1 MHHLVDDLFLS
12 FWTRKEL
19 VKNFFVAL
27 NASLK
32 VLEALFS
39 PVEDGLYE
47 DRSILDDIQKLLARL
62 LGEKS
67 ICN

>member
-27 NASLK
+27 YASLK
-32 VLEALFS
+32 VLKAFFS

>member
-39 PVEDGLYE
+39 SVEDGLYE